1 MPIQIVSPNNKEEGL
16 KQMRKH
22 MWTEEEMTNPVWFI
36 ENFFKCKLWD
46 KQREIATSVKENKI
60 TAVRS
65 CHDSGKSFVAAR
77 IALWFLETQKDSK
90 VITTAPGWTQVKEI
104 LWNEMASAYGS
115 AKEID
120 PIFNWQGRLLETKI
134 EISPD
139 WFAIGI
145 ATKKEGEAGAV
156 ADRML
161 GFHSR
166 TGNILIIVDEGSG
179 VLDPI
184 WGAIE
189 GLMTSENAKLLT
201 IGNPYKLTGGFA
213 NFFKQKGVN
222 KIWIQDTDIPN
233 IKENRVIYPGL
244 MSPKYPIEM
253 AEKYGTD
260 SNIYLVKV
268 KGEFP
273 KSEVDTLVSL
283 DDLEKAFIRFTTNE
297 IVAEGEKIL
306 GVDVARYGGDR
317 TVLIVRQGLKIL
329 RKEITYKQ
337 DLMETVGLIKRVM
350 NEEQIKPE
358 CINID
363 EIGAG
368 AGVVDRLREDRLYVN
383 GINVGKTAS
392 DPEQYFNIR
401 AEAYWSMREWIK
413 SAAIPKDDDYLEL
426 ANIKYKFRSTGKG
439 QLQIEAKDEIKKRG
453 LVSPDVA
460 DATMLTF
467 ARDVGNVGL
476 TFIAG
481 DKEFARGGVIDR
493 SAPGVEKPKGLLPET
508 KDIKSPTEEER
519 KKGEKDADLEIMR
532 KQLNRSPF
540 E

>member
-1 MPIQIVSPNNKEEGL
+1 MLNQQNNQENQEL
-16 KQMRKH
+16 
-22 MWTEEEMTNPVWFI
+22 WTPDRLHNPVWFI
-36 ENFFKCKLWD
+36 EHFFKCKLWD
-46 KQREIATSVKENKI
+46 KQKEIAMSVRDHKI

-65 CHDSGKSFVAAR
+65 CHDSGKSFDAAR
-77 IALWFLETQKDSK
+77 IALWFLETEKDSK

-104 LWNEMASAYGS
+104 LWNEIASAYNTV
-115 AKEID
+115 KEIN
-120 PIFNWQGRLLETKI
+120 PIFKFQGRLLETKI

-213 NFFKQKGVN
+213 NLFKQKGVN

-233 IKENRVIYPGL
+233 IKENRIIYPGL
-244 MSPKYPIEM
+244 MSPNYPREM

-273 KSEVDTLVSL
+273 KSETDTLVSL
-283 DDLEKAFIRFTTNE
+283 DDLEKAFIRFTANE
-297 IVAEGEKIL
+297 VIAEGEKIM

-350 NEEQIKPE
+350 NEDQIKPE
-358 CINID
+358 NINID

-368 AGVVDRLREDRLYVN
+368 AGVVDRFREDKFYVN
-383 GINVGKTAS
+383 GINVGKLAT
-392 DPEQYFNIR
+392 DVEQFFNIR
-401 AEAYWSMREWIK
+401 AESYWAMREWIK
-413 SAAIPKDDDYLEL
+413 KAAIPRDDDYLEL

-453 LVSPDVA
+453 LISPDVA

-467 ARDVGNVGL
+467 AMDISNVGL
-476 TFIAG
+476 TFFFG
-481 DKEFARGGVIDR
+481 DKEFTKGKPIA
-493 SAPGVEKPKGLLPET
+493 SKPEEAPKPKGMMPET

-519 KKGEKDADLEIMR
+519 KKAEKEADLEIMR
-532 KQLNRSPF
+532 QQQNRAPY